1 MAGINLS
8 QSTTGRQT
16 SRRKFF
22 DTGVVVSAIIFIL
35 VLGIW
40 GGLYYFSFN
49 TNKEVA
55 GLQSQIDN
63 SGIEMKGPKIDRILA
78 FENRIE
84 VVSKNTETQIDTSR
98 ILSDL
103 EGLIIPSV
111 RLTSYQYDHENG
123 NISMEGVTSD
133 FKFLAQ
139 QIISLKTNERYA
151 NIHVEKTNSESGDIL
166 FTLKSEGLK

>member
-1 MAGINLS
+1 
-8 QSTTGRQT
+8 
-16 SRRKFF
+16 
-22 DTGVVVSAIIFIL
+22 
-35 VLGIW
+35 
-40 GGLYYFSFN
+40 
-49 TNKEVA
+49 
-55 GLQSQIDN
+55 
-63 SGIEMKGPKIDRILA
+63 MKGPKIDSILA
-78 FENRIE
+78 FEKRIE
-84 VVSKNTETQIDTSR
+84 VVSKDTETQIDTSR

-151 NIHVEKTNSESGDIL
+151 NIHVEKITNSESGDIL